1 MKNIKNIKLTNTAL
15 IQIAQTFQTPLYLY
29 DADQI
34 IANYQSYTKGF
45 GDYPHLICY
54 AVKANSNLS
63 ILQLLVNMGS
73 GFDIVSQG
81 ELKRVLAAGAD
92 PKKIVYSGVGK
103 RREELIFALK
113 TGIGCFNIESIA
125 EIHML
130 NEVASALNIKAPI
143 SLRINPNVDAKTHPY
158 ISTGLKEN
166 KFGIRMEE
174 AFELYQMMA
183 EMPMLTIEGI
193 DFHIGSQLTDISP
206 YAEALD
212 LTLTLIDR
220 LAEAGITLKHL
231 DMGGG
236 LGIQYEDETLIDP
249 ADWIAL
255 AIEKIGSRPL
265 KLIVE
270 PGRSIVGNAGMLIT
284 EVILTKENEGKNFAI
299 VDAAMN
305 DLIRPALYDA
315 WMEICNLSDIEQN
328 PANIRSYD
336 IVGPIC
342 ETGDFLGKER
352 VLALKAGDYL
362 MIKDAGA
369 YGFTMSSNYNSRGR
383 AAEVLLQNGQAR
395 LIRTRETEESLYALE
410 IEHLLR

>member
-1 MKNIKNIKLTNTAL
+1 MKDTMNNVELT
-15 IQIAQTFQTPLYLY
+15 QIAHTFQTPLYLY
-29 DADQI
+29 DAAQI
-34 IANYQSYTKGF
+34 EANYQAYAKGF

-63 ILQLLVNMGS
+63 ILQLLAKMGS

-81 ELKRVLAAGAD
+81 ELKRVLAAGGD
-92 PKKIVYSGVGK
+92 PKKVVYSGVGK
-103 RREELIFALK
+103 RREDLIFALK
-113 TGIGCFNIESIA
+113 AGIGCFNIESIA
-125 EIHML
+125 EIHLL
-130 NEVASALNIKAPI
+130 NEVATELNIKAPV

-183 EMPMLTIEGI
+183 TMPALMIEGM

-212 LTLTLIDR
+212 LTLALIDR
-220 LAEAGITLKHL
+220 LAEVGIILKHL

-236 LGIQYEDETLIDP
+236 LGIQYEDETLINP

-255 AIEKIGSRPL
+255 AVEKIGTRDL
-265 KLIVE
+265 KLVIE
-270 PGRSIVGNAGMLIT
+270 PGRSIIGNAGMLIT
-284 EVILTKENEGKNFAI
+284 EVILTKENEGKHFAV

-315 WMEICNLSDIEQN
+315 WMEIRNLSDTVQN
-328 PANIRSYD
+328 TADIKSYD

-342 ETGDFLGKER
+342 ETGDFLGKNR
-352 VLALKAGDYL
+352 MLALKAGDYL
-362 MIKDAGA
+362 MVKDAGA
-369 YGFTMSSNYNSRGR
+369 YGFAMASNYNSRGR
-383 AAEVLLQNGQAR
+383 AAEVLLQEGKAR
-395 LIRTRETEESLYALE
+395 LIRTRETEESLFELE
-410 IEHLLR
+410 LAHLVK